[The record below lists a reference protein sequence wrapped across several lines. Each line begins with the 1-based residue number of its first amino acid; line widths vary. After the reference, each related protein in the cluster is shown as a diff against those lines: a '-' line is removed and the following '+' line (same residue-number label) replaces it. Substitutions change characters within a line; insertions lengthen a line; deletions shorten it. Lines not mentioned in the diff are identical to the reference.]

1 MGVWIETSELSIIAL
16 RRASHP
22 VWVCG
27 LKQTYG
33 QQHFEPYYV
42 TPCMGVWIETI
53 TSVMIHLPISVTP
66 CMGVWIET
74 YYHFDSMKFTKSHPV
89 WVCGLK
95 LDSTYFAEQPSG
107 HTLYG
112 CVD

>member
-1 MGVWIETSELSIIAL
+1 MGVWIETRTNLQVRVLPE
-16 RRASHP
+16 SHP

-27 LKQTYG
+27 LKPNLDCIIMMLQ
-33 QQHFEPYYV
+33 V
-42 TPCMGVWIETI
+42 TPCMGVWIETLK
-53 TSVMIHLPISVTP
+53 VCANLCAWRVTP

-74 YYHFDSMKFTKSHPV
+74 PYLCTFAARKKSHPV

-95 LDSTYFAEQPSG
+95 PWLATDNFFKAS

>member
-1 MGVWIETSELSIIAL
+1 M
-16 RRASHP
+16 RSHP

-27 LKQTYG
+27 LKLSNIKVAEKKAKSHPVWVCGLKLALAAQLYG
-33 QQHFEPYYV
+33 VYYV
-42 TPCMGVWIETI
+42 TPCMGVWIETPRNI
-53 TSVMIHLPISVTP
+53 RYGKLQGVTP

-74 YYHFDSMKFTKSHPV
+74 YLFHLAFRSSDS
-89 WVCGLK
+89 
-95 LDSTYFAEQPSG
+95 